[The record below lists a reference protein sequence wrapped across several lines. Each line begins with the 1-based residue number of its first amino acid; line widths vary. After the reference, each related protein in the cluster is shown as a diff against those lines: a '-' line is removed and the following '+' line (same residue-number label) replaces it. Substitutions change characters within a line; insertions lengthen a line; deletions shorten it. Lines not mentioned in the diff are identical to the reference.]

1 MVSLY
6 YVSAVDTI
14 NDGQSKSILY
24 SKYYILVFSVL
35 TSDNIKT

>member
-24 SKYYILVFSVL
+24 SKYYMLVFFRV
-35 TSDNIKT
+35 NFRQY